1 MACFLHSAGF
11 PPRAARSADGSEYAD
26 LVYLRRARL
35 GIPIKAEMIKYRILL
50 VEDMPDDAR
59 RVEDAARLSAIPV
72 FELVRVTT
80 LAAALDRARA
90 ESFDVI
96 LSELNLPDS
105 QGLDTV
111 RMMQRGAP
119 YCPMVVLTAAMNDTL
134 AVDVLREGADD
145 YLVKDEVS
153 PSALL
158 RAARHAIERRQA
170 AQRAQAAL
178 EEETRVIQTL
188 QRIGASLTAELDLQR
203 VVQLVTDEATAL
215 VDAAWGAFFYNVTD
229 ADGAAYMLYTLS
241 GAPRDAF
248 KNFPLPRVT
257 PLFEPIFS
265 GKGIMRSDDVTQEP
279 RYGQRPPH
287 HGMPPGHLPVR
298 SYLAAPVTSGTGEV
312 IGGLFFG
319 HPHARRFTERQEQIA
334 GGLASWAA
342 VAVDNARLYE
352 AERRARAEAEKA
364 SRVKSEFLANMSH
377 ELRTPLNAMI
387 GYSDLWLL
395 GLPVPVPAEIH
406 PQIQRVRRSA
416 QHLLALIEEVL
427 TFSRLEGGHERV
439 QATRFSVQDEIETV
453 ITFIEPQAL
462 EKGLAFHTQIPSQPI
477 TMVSDARKLRQVL
490 INLLSNAVKFTTAGE
505 VRLTV
510 EVRGGEIW
518 FAVVDTGRG
527 IPAQDTERIF
537 EPFIQGGTEHQPR
550 PEGTGLGLSVSRRLA
565 RMLGGD
571 ISVQSDLGRGSVFG
585 LQLPLDAPPAPATD

>member
-1 MACFLHSAGF
+1 M
-11 PPRAARSADGSEYAD
+11 
-26 LVYLRRARL
+26 
-35 GIPIKAEMIKYRILL
+35 MKYRILL
-50 VEDMPDDAR
+50 IEDMPDDAR

-72 FELVRVTT
+72 FELVRVST
-80 LAAALDRARA
+80 LAAGLDRARV

-96 LSELNLPDS
+96 LTELNLPDS

-111 RMMQRGAP
+111 RTMQRGAT
-119 YCPMVVLTAAMNDTL
+119 YCPIVVLTSSMNDTL

-153 PSALL
+153 PSGLL

-170 AQRAQAAL
+170 AQRAQATQ
-178 EEETRVIQTL
+178 EEETRVIETM

-215 VDAAWGAFFYNVTD
+215 VGAAWGAFFYNVTD
-229 ADGAAYMLYTLS
+229 AEGEAYMLYTLS

-248 KNFPLPRVT
+248 KNFPIPRVT

-279 RYGQRPPH
+279 LYGQRPPN

-298 SYLAAPVTSGTGEV
+298 SYLAAPVTSRAGDV

-319 HPHARRFTERQEQIA
+319 HPQASRFNERQEQIV

-416 QHLLALIEEVL
+416 QHLLALIEEVMS
-427 TFSRLEGGHERV
+427 FSRLEAGHEQV
-439 QATRFSVQDEIETV
+439 QLEAVSVQDEIETV
-453 ITFIEPQAL
+453 ITFIEPLAMEKRLAL
-462 EKGLAFHTQIPSQPI
+462 RTQVPSKDLV
-477 TMVSDARKLRQVL
+477 MVTDARKLRQIL
-490 INLLSNAVKFTTAGE
+490 INLLSNAVKFTTTGE
-505 VRLTV
+505 VRLDV
-510 EVRGGEIW
+510 ETRAGQVT
-518 FAVVDTGRG
+518 FAVVDTGQG
-527 IPAQDTERIF
+527 IPSQDHERIF
-537 EPFIQGGTEHQPR
+537 EPFVQGSSIRPR
-550 PEGTGLGLSVSRRLA
+550 PDGTGLGLSVSRRLA

-571 ISVQSDLGRGSVFG
+571 VAVQSEPGRGSVFTVNMPMEVRPVVQPG
-585 LQLPLDAPPAPATD
+585 AEQPHTPLRK